1 LTSLSK
7 DDQDLGYGCEHLSC
21 YIIVSWPWLQS
32 LTGLFKT
39 KAVISSTLAHA
50 DFVKTLLV
58 VPSLQLL
65 VSGSSDK
72 SVRFWSVL

>member
-1 LTSLSK
+1 M
-7 DDQDLGYGCEHLSC
+7 D
-21 YIIVSWPWLQS
+21 VSICFVIPSWQWLQS
-32 LTGLFKT
+32 LTGLLKT
-39 KAVISSTLAHA
+39 KAVISSTLAHT
-50 DFVKTLLV
+50 DFVKTLLVRV